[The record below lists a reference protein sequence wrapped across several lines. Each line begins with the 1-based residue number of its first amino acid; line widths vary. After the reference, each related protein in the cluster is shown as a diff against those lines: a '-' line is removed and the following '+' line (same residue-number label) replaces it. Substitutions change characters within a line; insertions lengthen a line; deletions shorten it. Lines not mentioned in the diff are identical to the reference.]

1 MRNPFKFFVELA
13 RQPLWIPLWVS
24 LLMLVNFA
32 SAAFWSE
39 PTAKLILITFMIS
52 SMLMMGLYS
61 WFGFAKILGFGHV
74 LWIPLLLH
82 VLTRLP
88 HAGGA
93 LQVYLV
99 AWSVVTLVSLA
110 FDAVDVWKF
119 FTAKKPTTSR
129 E

>member
-13 RQPLWIPLWVS
+13 RQPLWIVLWVS

-32 SAAFWSE
+32 SVAFWSE
-39 PTAKLILITFMIS
+39 ATARLILITFMIS

-61 WFGFAKILGFGHV
+61 RFGFGKILGLGHV

-88 HAGGA
+88 HADGA
-93 LQVYLV
+93 FKSYLV
-99 AWSVVTLVSLA
+99 AWCVATAVSLA
-110 FDAVDVWKF
+110 FDVVDVWKCF
-119 FTAKKPTTSR
+119 ATRKNS
-129 E
+129 